1 MLRHGYRMR
10 LPVGG
15 RWREILNSD
24 ACEYGGSGAGNMGVV
39 EADESGWAN
48 ITIPPFGTLMLELD
62 Y

>member
-1 MLRHGYRMR
+1 GYRMR
-10 LPVGG
+10 LPCAG

-24 ACEYGGSGAGNMGVV
+24 AADYGGSGIGNMGVV
-39 EADESGWAN
+39 AADEEGWAN